1 MTNSVEHNAGTV
13 NQVGI
18 VEGGLRTEVYNFRSE
33 VYNIFRWDGGAEI
46 AHAPRRVSALAVLRP
61 DLEGPEMRSRYELLW
76 NRKAADPD
84 RVHALN
90 LYGRK
95 GGWSGEYARR
105 LCHTFQEKLPEVDPV
120 VRAID
125 LDRFP
130 GRMGAQELLRD
141 LGVPEVYTVNDPAA
155 VLEKAVEGLAPMAL
169 LLENGDRIGAV
180 EPLLSAPPGSL
191 IVITSERPLDWLGD
205 LRRDW
210 NVAEPLPAG
219 PVSKQDARGL
229 LWQKL
234 AVLRPFRMPSDDEIE
249 RLFAE
254 ETARE
259 ADAIGYT
266 AAAITFGKGNKSMAG
281 TPDAAYALLP
291 EKDQE
296 LVRYLGHCPEGMG
309 VLAAAVLTGRYK
321 DVGQSLEDLVRYG
334 LAERDDTGAHPEPRY
349 RLTAAAAERASGRW
363 AAAKA
368 GEDQADLAKAVC
380 EVYHSLVLDAHL
392 AVMPQR
398 PLVSEERTEQQHPM
412 TKKEA
417 LAWLRSERHAL
428 GESVKLAVDLWETP
442 GSPGGSARRCGRCT
456 SPIPSTSRCAGR
468 TAGPWPLLPRT
479 SAPTCSSGRRSTL
492 RRSAARWRPPAMR
505 NPGSRRRRSTGTR
518 PSRTP
523 TARPRNTDRGPGW
536 PSSSGPRPGSTG
548 PKRTWPARSRWTR
561 QETRPV
567 PGKSGRGRSPCS
579 GRRWPSRMKQ
589 GTCARSSCSGRSWPA
604 ACGRWATRPGNGR
617 N

>member
-1 MTNSVEHNAGTV
+1 MAEDDAVSVTNSVAHNTGTV

-210 NVAEPLPAG
+210 SVAEPLPAG

-321 DVGQSLEDLVRYG
+321 DVGQSLGPGQVRVGGTGRHRGAPRTPLPAHRRGGGAGVRPLGRGQSGGGPGRSRQGG
-334 LAERDDTGAHPEPRY
+334 LRGLPLTGARCAPGGDAAAPAGLRRAHR
-349 RLTAAAAERASGRW
+349 TAAPD
-363 AAAKA
+363 
-368 GEDQADLAKAVC
+368 DQ
-380 EVYHSLVLDAHL
+380 E
-392 AVMPQR
+392 
-398 PLVSEERTEQQHPM
+398 
-412 TKKEA
+412 
-417 LAWLRSERHAL
+417 
-428 GESVKLAVDLWETP
+428 
-442 GSPGGSARRCGRCT
+442 GSARLAALRT
-456 SPIPSTSRCAGR
+456 ACAG
-468 TAGPWPLLPRT
+468 
-479 SAPTCSSGRRSTL
+479 
-492 RRSAARWRPPAMR
+492 
-505 NPGSRRRRSTGTR
+505 
-518 PSRTP
+518 
-523 TARPRNTDRGPGW
+523 
-536 PSSSGPRPGSTG
+536 
-548 PKRTWPARSRWTR
+548 
-561 QETRPV
+561 
-567 PGKSGRGRSPCS
+567 
-579 GRRWPSRMKQ
+579 
-589 GTCARSSCSGRSWPA
+589 
-604 ACGRWATRPGNGR
+604 
-617 N
+617 